1 MIFVAPQTVIKGT
14 QTMPSLLL
22 LRPLSYDER
31 MSAFQRTYNEHKDDV
46 LQGISYPGMLQWNM
60 DFHDRSRDAKLQTL
74 LLPIILGTREA
85 ENVSYA
91 LDCLN
96 REEEERTP
104 ASALF
109 GRNSFTFYLDSM
121 KRANE
126 FFSLFYIDKVEGSRF
141 FAQAHVARPNGEV
154 NALPIRPS
162 DACVFALLTHSLLT
176 VDEDVFE
183 EAAIENPDSFREMCK
198 ESLQRM
204 FRENMN

>member
-1 MIFVAPQTVIKGT
+1 MIFVAPQTVVKGT

-60 DFHDRSRDAKLQTL
+60 DFHDRARDAKLQTL

-121 KRANE
+121 KRTNE

-154 NALPIRPS
+154 SALPIRPS